1 MFYFLSTTLARK
13 GSLMN
18 RPQTSNFLNSNESK
32 TFFLTTSNYIN
43 DISNINNN
51 NNNHAN
57 ITHNNNN
64 SNNTSSPSNS
74 ESGKNSSPSNY
85 DSPQSFRPK
94 SAFLKQKPNRIT
106 ASISSNE
113 HQNDSDSFKE
123 VDADSVRDSQS
134 NSPRQLNDRDN
145 DHDHEQD
152 HDQLDLDLQEKENF
166 YSLNR
171 QDPTRSLSSPVQQLQ
186 LITDQYNPTKPMLPT
201 YPGMPT
207 LNNRSSVASLQR
219 AASSTSTQ
227 AANRFKAAY
236 DQKLQKLR
244 SKSPY
249 SPSKSSV
256 GHHPI
261 DSYRAAKSTMGGYG
275 GESSS
280 SSMESHRS
288 TGRHTY
294 TAAEFNKFKN
304 KLLKNHPRLSYFG
317 SFASNNNTNTIIDA
331 SNDKLLNAGLV
342 VNSNISTK
350 ASQQQQLS
358 TSQIKSIYESV
369 QHQTLVSN
377 VNLNN
382 NTHHSKTK
390 SAVELKRSNYINRL
404 RHTENFLSSSLTIKK
419 LQ

>member
-1 MFYFLSTTLARK
+1 
-13 GSLMN
+13 MN

-32 TFFLTTSNYIN
+32 NFFLTTSNYIN
-43 DISNINNN
+43 DITNINNSNANNSKN
-51 NNNHAN
+51 NNLIHS
-57 ITHNNNN
+57 NNYANN

-74 ESGKNSSPSNY
+74 ESGKNSSSNSN
-85 DSPQSFRPK
+85 SPPSFRPK
-94 SAFLKQKPNRIT
+94 SVLKQKTNRIT
-106 ASISSNE
+106 TSISSNE
-113 HQNDSDSFKE
+113 QHNDSDSFKE
-123 VDADSVRDSQS
+123 IDADSVRDSNVS
-134 NSPRQLNDRDN
+134 NSPRQMN
-145 DHDHEQD
+145 DHEQD

-166 YSLNR
+166 YSINR

-186 LITDQYNPTKPMLPT
+186 LITDQYNPTKVMPT
-201 YPGMPT
+201 YTMPI

-227 AANRFKAAY
+227 AATRFKVAY

-256 GHHPI
+256 QPI
-261 DSYRAAKSTMGGYG
+261 DSYRAKSTIGYG

-280 SSMESHRS
+280 SSIESHRS

-294 TAAEFNKFKN
+294 TTAEFNKFKN
-304 KLLKNHPRLSYFG
+304 KLLRNHPRMGYFN
-317 SFASNNNTNTIIDA
+317 SFASNNNTNSIIDA
-331 SNDKLLNAGLV
+331 SNDKLINSGLI
-342 VNSNISTK
+342 VNSSVSKK
-350 ASQQQQLS
+350 ASEQQPQLS
-358 TSQIKSIYESV
+358 TSQIKSIYETV

-377 VNLNN
+377 INLNN
-382 NTHHSKTK
+382 NTQQIKTK
-390 SAVELKRSNYINRL
+390 SAVELKRSNYLNRV